1 MLVEIALAKRKWIER
16 VEQLCHLLD
25 AHLDRTGHALLAHFI
40 ILVDVSL
47 LRIANSLSSSISRA
61 C

>member
-25 AHLDRTGHALLAHFI
+25 AHLDRIDHALVAHFI
-40 ILVDVSL
+40 IWWMFSL